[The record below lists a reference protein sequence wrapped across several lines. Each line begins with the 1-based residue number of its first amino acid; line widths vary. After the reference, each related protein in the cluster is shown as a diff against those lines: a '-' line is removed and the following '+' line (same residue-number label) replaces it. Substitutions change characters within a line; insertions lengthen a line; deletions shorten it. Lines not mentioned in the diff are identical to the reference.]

1 MLVLTRRPGEEIII
15 GGSVRVKVLA
25 VQGDRIRLGVTAPDS
40 VVVNRQEVH
49 ARQLEFAAYLGPIAG
64 GTPET
69 GAVTAPEPK
78 DESIRAATRDPGKS
92 CAAQEWPGGS
102 MKRPEERHAARSTLN
117 HLHRRF
123 RRGRIP
129 RQSNLVFDV
138 RKPR

>member
-1 MLVLTRRPGEEIII
+1 MLVLTRRAGEEIVI

-49 ARQLEFAAYLGPIAG
+49 ARQLEFTAYLGPIAG

-69 GAVTAPEPK
+69 GAVTAAEPK
-78 DESIRAATRDPGKS
+78 EVSIRAATRDPGKS
-92 CAAQEWPGGS
+92 CAAQERPGGH
-102 MKRPEERHAARSTLN
+102 MKRPEEHNAARSTLK

-123 RRGRIP
+123 RGGRNP
-129 RQSNLVFDV
+129 RLSNLVFDI